1 MNPSS
6 FFFPTLT
13 RYVQA
18 WFKST
23 IFRTHLVLCGNL
35 SFFITHYGPA
45 LVTPSHAGAAP
56 PGFFVLFPAR
66 TVIVP
71 AGSMRKFTIPLPFS
85 SPVCFIRR
93 GLRPALLPMLQ
104 RLAVVMALPPVTRG
118 LDGYNAGFGG
128 FVALLVEELA
138 NGAILIRRED
148 MFPYRIKLVKLNV
161 AK

>member
-1 MNPSS
+1 M
-6 FFFPTLT
+6 
-13 RYVQA
+13 
-18 WFKST
+18 
-23 IFRTHLVLCGNL
+23 LCGEL
-35 SFFITHYGPA
+35 SFFITCYGPIFA
-45 LVTPSHAGAAP
+45 TPSHVGAAP

-66 TVIVP
+66 TVIIP

-128 FVALLVEELA
+128 FVALIVKELA
-138 NGAILIRRED
+138 NEEL
-148 MFPYRIKLVKLNV
+148 P
-161 AK
+161 

>member
-1 MNPSS
+1 
-6 FFFPTLT
+6 
-13 RYVQA
+13 
-18 WFKST
+18 
-23 IFRTHLVLCGNL
+23 
-35 SFFITHYGPA
+35 
-45 LVTPSHAGAAP
+45 
-56 PGFFVLFPAR
+56 
-66 TVIVP
+66 
-71 AGSMRKFTIPLPFS
+71 MRKFTIPLPFS

-138 NGAILIRRED
+138 NGRLIRRED
-148 MFPYRIKLVKLNV
+148 MFPYRIKIVKLNV

>member
-1 MNPSS
+1 M
-6 FFFPTLT
+6 
-13 RYVQA
+13 
-18 WFKST
+18 
-23 IFRTHLVLCGNL
+23 LCGEL
-35 SFFITHYGPA
+35 SFFITCYGPIFA
-45 LVTPSHAGAAP
+45 TPSHVGAAP

-66 TVIVP
+66 TVIIP

-128 FVALLVEELA
+128 FVALIVKELA
-138 NGAILIRRED
+138 NRAILIRRED

>member
-1 MNPSS
+1 
-6 FFFPTLT
+6 
-13 RYVQA
+13 
-18 WFKST
+18 
-23 IFRTHLVLCGNL
+23 
-35 SFFITHYGPA
+35 
-45 LVTPSHAGAAP
+45 
-56 PGFFVLFPAR
+56 
-66 TVIVP
+66 
-71 AGSMRKFTIPLPFS
+71 MRKFTIPLPFS

-138 NGAILIRRED
+138 NGGLIRREY
-148 MFPYRIKLVKLNV
+148 MFPYRIKIVKLNV